1 MLEIANLSKHY
12 GETIALDDASIAFS
26 AGTVHTIMGENGS
39 GKSTLVKLL
48 SGVVAPDRGR
58 ILIDGAPFVG
68 RNPAAFQARGFATV
82 YQEVLIAPDRSVTDN
97 ILLGYDGPFRRNL
110 PRGAR
115 RQTAADTLSRYARTA
130 VDLDIDAG
138 ALPLATQQLVV
149 LARALVRKPRILIL
163 DEATAALDFNDRET
177 VFALIEALAREGCLV
192 LFISHRMDEV
202 LRLSDR
208 ITVLRS
214 GKVVETVDR
223 ADATPE
229 LLLARMAPEIVE
241 ERQHHG

>member
-1 MLEIANLSKHY
+1 M
-12 GETIALDDASIAFS
+12 
-26 AGTVHTIMGENGS
+26 
-39 GKSTLVKLL
+39 
-48 SGVVAPDRGR
+48 
-58 ILIDGAPFVG
+58 
-68 RNPAAFQARGFATV
+68 
-82 YQEVLIAPDRSVTDN
+82 
-97 ILLGYDGPFRRNL
+97 
-110 PRGAR
+110 
-115 RQTAADTLSRYARTA
+115 
-130 VDLDIDAG
+130 
-138 ALPLATQQLVV
+138 V